1 MSRSHGSAYLR
12 HGLVGLKEPETP
24 RFFGQSS
31 TRPHTAAPPN
41 YRGCSPTLRRRG
53 TVRTTRTAD
62 VLAIRRGR
70 RALGRP
76 MPQPADFVNLEL
88 EPDAYAGVPCW
99 SGGPAYWAH
108 VTVAIAYEL
117 RYKLIRPLMCNGGI
131 GKQTLIVI
139 AAAMAHHADWDTGR
153 NCRPTNEQLTIATGF
168 HERTIQ
174 RAHECLRLLGMA
186 TEILRGRQR
195 TYIER
200 MASWRMGDRHR
211 GWASVWALH
220 ANPQVNRAIHNLSP
234 HLGRSQ
240 VTTTTSPS
248 ERLITT
254 RGRSRAR
261 QSVAPRRRAEDEG
274 GRRLALQWRADR
286 AAPPW
291 ARRYSVHSWAAVL
304 AKPAAAGWTARDLTQ
319 LVRDWLGTGHRIP
332 DSPER
337 PIGLLGAI
345 LCWHTSHNSLLD
357 RPAAADE
364 AREAAELAARD
375 RRIAAATAE
384 HAAYTAGRAVGR
396 AARGGEG
403 HAAAMREAARI
414 AAASARKR
422 ADAAAAEQRR
432 LAETVRELRSRAERQ
447 PEQWVWR

>member
-1 MSRSHGSAYLR
+1 
-12 HGLVGLKEPETP
+12 VGHNEPETLRLTGP
-24 RFFGQSS
+24 SFS
-31 TRPHTAAPPN
+31 RPLTSAPPN

-53 TVRTTRTAD
+53 IVRTTRTAD

-76 MPQPADFVNLEL
+76 LPRPADFVNLEL
-88 EPDAYAGVPCW
+88 EPDAYAGVACW

-131 GKQTLIVI
+131 GKETLIVI

-153 NCRPTNEQLTIATGF
+153 NCRPTNEQLTVATGF

-220 ANPQVNRAIHNLSP
+220 DNPQVNRAIHNLSP
-234 HLGRSQ
+234 HLERSQ

-261 QSVAPRRRAEDEG
+261 QSVATRRQAQDEG
-274 GRRLALQWRADR
+274 GRQLALQWRADR
-286 AAPPW
+286 TAPPW
-291 ARRYSVHSWAAVL
+291 ARRYSARSWAAVL

-332 DSPER
+332 DSPDR
-337 PIGLLGAI
+337 PIGLIGAI
-345 LCWHTSHNSLLD
+345 LAWHISHNSLLD

-375 RRIAAATAE
+375 RRMAAAAVQ
-384 HAAYTAGRAVGR
+384 HAAHTAGRAVGR
-396 AARGGEG
+396 AARTGEG

-422 ADAAAAEQRR
+422 ADAAAAEERR
-432 LAETVRELRSRAERQ
+432 IAEAVQAQRSRSARH
-447 PEQWVWR
+447 PEQWIWR